1 MTTLIALLTSK
12 AGGYLIAA
20 LVGAG
25 TLIMAFLRGRKSGLD
40 AERAKAA
47 KRDLDAANERLEMN
61 REATDIERAT
71 AGMSRDE
78 LQREAGKWTR
88 D

>member
-12 AGGYLIAA
+12 AGGYLVAA

-25 TLIMAFLRGRKSGLD
+25 TLLMALLRGQKAGGD
-40 AERAKAA
+40 TERAKAA
-47 KRDLDAANERLEMN
+47 KRDLDAAHERLEMD
-61 REATDIERAT
+61 REATDIERQT

-78 LQREAGKWTR
+78 LQREAGKWGR